1 MVSLRAE
8 REQATALLRRDRW
21 RLGIVIGVVLLAIAV
36 LLVLAGGKPVP
47 PGRSAYD
54 AGTTDPVAAAIPVLA
69 GYAEQTRGL
78 RFRRPPLVRVADEAT
93 VARAAAESTAV
104 DSGGRA
110 LTDRAL
116 GFAGRPPTTPP
127 AAAYSYRQHAV
138 YLRHGQPVDPA
149 ARVAL
154 VHALT
159 LALLDQNADLAGL
172 RRQAADDP
180 DRTRALAALVE
191 GDATRIELAYLAS
204 LPAGDQTAVRA
215 KHDHSPS
222 PASYGQL
229 AAAFP
234 ATVGRD
240 FAAALAQQGGNPA
253 VDTAFRRPPTST
265 AQVIDPKAYQDGIE
279 PLGVRAPA
287 GEGQRVDAGT
297 LGEFGLAALIT
308 GGRRATNAGA
318 AGRWL
323 GDSYGTF
330 RTGQGLCTYV
340 NIVLADSESRE
351 QLIRDLGRFVASHRG
366 RAAVIRSADRGV
378 RLRSCR

>member
-21 RLGIVIGVVLLAIAV
+21 RLGIVIGVVLLAIAG

-54 AGTTDPVAAAIPVLA
+54 AGTTDPVTVAVPVLA

-78 RFRRPPLVRVADEAT
+78 RFRRPPLVRVADAAT
-93 VARAAAESTAV
+93 VARAAAESTVV

-138 YLRHGQPVDPA
+138 YLRQGQPVDPA

-159 LALLDQNADLAGL
+159 LALHDQNADLAGL

-191 GDATRIELAYLAS
+191 GDATRIELAYLVS
-204 LPAGDQTAVRA
+204 LPAGDQTAVRT
-215 KHDHSPS
+215 KHDYSPN

-240 FAAALAQQGGNPA
+240 FAAALAQLGGNQA
-253 VDTAFRRPPTST
+253 VDAAFRRPPTST
-265 AQVIDPKAYQDGIE
+265 AQVIDPKAYQHGIE

-297 LGEFGLAALIT
+297 L
-308 GGRRATNAGA
+308 
-318 AGRWL
+318 
-323 GDSYGTF
+323 
-330 RTGQGLCTYV
+330 
-340 NIVLADSESRE
+340 
-351 QLIRDLGRFVASHRG
+351 ASSGWRP
-366 RAAVIRSADRGV
+366 
-378 RLRSCR
+378 